1 MRQIAMLVAVTC
13 AAVACAT
20 SAPEHPPDDSGPDA
34 SGQQLTAVVSQGLS
48 AQTDLREIGLH
59 SNEPPDRSR
68 TPSKISQPAD
78 TIEAA
83 ATQAISQLLEDEGL
97 FVLDIATVAGP
108 TEGPHTS
115 VRTTVLF
122 GTGRSHPREASYL
135 LEVESTA
142 GIWMV
147 VSIEPAS

>member
-1 MRQIAMLVAVTC
+1 MRQIAMLVAVAG
-13 AAVACAT
+13 AAVACAM
-20 SAPEHPPDDSGPDA
+20 SAPEQPPDDSGPDA

-48 AQTDLREIGLH
+48 AQTDVREIVLH

-68 TPSKISQPAD
+68 TSTKISQPAD

-97 FVLDIATVAGP
+97 FVLDIATVAEP
-108 TEGPHTS
+108 TEESRTS
-115 VRTTVLF
+115 IRTTVLY
-122 GTGRSHPREASYL
+122 GTGRSHPREGSYL